1 MANKQYAVLVRPLPE
16 EDGGGWIATV
26 PDLPGCVSDGESMKE
41 AIENVGDAI
50 ESWLEA
56 AQETGRPIP
65 APGSARGEWR
75 QRVPRTVHATLTEMA
90 KSEGVSLNML
100 VATVLAEY
108 VGRHERAADLQ
119 CIAAASEKKRLELVG
134 GED

>member
-1 MANKQYAVLVRPLPE
+1 MANKQYAVLVKPLAK
-16 EDGGGWIATV
+16 EDGGGWAATV

-41 AIENVGDAI
+41 AVENVAGAI

-56 AQETGRPIP
+56 AEETGRPIP
-65 APGSARGEWR
+65 SPGSARGEWR

-108 VGRHERAADLQ
+108 VGRHERAAQFHDVST
-119 CIAAASEKKRLELVG
+119 ASDKKRLEPVR
-134 GED
+134 DDD